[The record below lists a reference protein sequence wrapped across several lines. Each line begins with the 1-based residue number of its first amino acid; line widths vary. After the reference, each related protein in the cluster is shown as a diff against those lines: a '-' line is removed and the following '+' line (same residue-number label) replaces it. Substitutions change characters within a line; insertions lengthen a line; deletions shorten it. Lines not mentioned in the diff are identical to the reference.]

1 MAGKRVVILTHDNFR
16 HPSGVVFEP
25 RRVKVGDIEQFLGVA
40 ENVDAA
46 LVKEHFRG
54 RPDVFLVE
62 GYDAESGAPAGAME
76 VKTDAVTVTELP
88 FNPEDVTL
96 AELPAR
102 LAGVDNPKQI
112 QALMDADNRK
122 GAQALY
128 KERMAAVESGE
139 QRQQMAETPLVQPE
153 TAWPQEGVQ
162 PGDGTAE
169 A

>member
-46 LVKEHFRG
+46 LVREHFRG

-62 GYDAESGAPAGAME
+62 GYDEESPAAGALE
-76 VKTDAVTVTELP
+76 VKTNAVTVTELP

-102 LAGVDNPKQI
+102 VAGVDNPKQL
-112 QALMDADNRK
+112 QALMDADTRK

-128 KERMAAVESGE
+128 KERLAAVESGE

-153 TAWPQEGVQ
+153 AVWPQEGVQ